1 MPPTLFNN
9 ELKNKAWS
17 NYQYEL
23 DEARSPA
30 EKKAARKEYDAI
42 IADGMRQKEENDKK
56 KAAEPEVRKWEVEE
70 KPSKKEAERIAR
82 EEKQRKE
89 HEEKRKVKNAEKT
102 ARKEKKAAEEHEKK
116 VAIATGN
123 IAKLKKMN
131 LEKKTAFLKAKGFQ
145 TKKCKWEHEK
155 NGCWAHKE
163 GKCPFKH
170 NCNNPKKGG
179 TRKLR
184 R

>member
-70 KPSKKEAERIAR
+70 KPSKKEAERVAR

-102 ARKEKKAAEEHEKK
+102 ARKEKKAAEADARASWLRQIGNGLDAIERGFATHSDDYVRWYLEPEGPGSFDHGITSER
-116 VAIATGN
+116 VSAVQAAIAR
-123 IAKLKKMN
+123 L
-131 LEKKTAFLKAKGFQ
+131 LQ
-145 TKKCKWEHEK
+145 VV
-155 NGCWAHKE
+155 KE
-163 GKCPFKH
+163 VKCP
-170 NCNNPKKGG
+170 KK
-179 TRKLR
+179 
-184 R
+184 

>member
-70 KPSKKEAERIAR
+70 KPSKKEAERVAR
-82 EEKQRKE
+82 EEKQRKRDGRR
-89 HEEKRKVKNAEKT
+89 KR
-102 ARKEKKAAEEHEKK
+102 
-116 VAIATGN
+116 
-123 IAKLKKMN
+123 
-131 LEKKTAFLKAKGFQ
+131 Q
-145 TKKCKWEHEK
+145 
-155 NGCWAHKE
+155 
-163 GKCPFKH
+163 
-170 NCNNPKKGG
+170 PKSMK
-179 TRKLR
+179 RRLRLR
-184 R
+184 RVILQS